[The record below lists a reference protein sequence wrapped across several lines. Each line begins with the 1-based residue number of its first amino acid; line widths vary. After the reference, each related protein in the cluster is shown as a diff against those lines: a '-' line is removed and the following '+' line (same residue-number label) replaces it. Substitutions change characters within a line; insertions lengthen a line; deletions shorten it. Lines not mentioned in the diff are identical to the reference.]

1 MSTAHDFTLRL
12 QELLG
17 RERVAQADFLV
28 ALAAFDRRRLWL
40 DLGYGSLFDFLRREL
55 GLSKASAFFRMR
67 AAGLIQ
73 RFPEVV
79 EPLRDGRL
87 CLTSVAELAKVLTED
102 NKGEVLPRFFL
113 LSKREAK
120 AVSAALRPDEAPP
133 RRDVVTTVRV
143 PVEAPRLELAVR
155 AVPAA
160 EAVPSLAVVRPDEP
174 ASRGSPRPGAP
185 PSSTPPVPP
194 PVTIEPLTAE
204 LNRVH
209 VTVSRR
215 FLQKLEAAQ
224 AALSHSHPDAGM
236 EEILEAGLDLLLA
249 RDAKRKGLVK
259 KPRREPRPSTDPGY
273 VPAHV
278 RRAVWERDGGKCQW
292 PLASG
297 GVCGST
303 RRVELDHV
311 DPRALGGQATVE
323 RCRLLC
329 DVHNDFAAREVY
341 GDEWMDRF
349 TRDPRSCQP
358 TGPGEAPRSGT

>member
-1 MSTAHDFTLRL
+1 MNTAHDFTLRL

-160 EAVPSLAVVRPDEP
+160 EAVPSLAVVRP
-174 ASRGSPRPGAP
+174 
-185 PSSTPPVPP
+185 VC
-194 PVTIEPLTAE
+194 
-204 LNRVH
+204 NRKH
-209 VTVSRR
+209 R
-215 FLQKLEAAQ
+215 
-224 AALSHSHPDAGM
+224 
-236 EEILEAGLDLLLA
+236 
-249 RDAKRKGLVK
+249 
-259 KPRREPRPSTDPGY
+259 
-273 VPAHV
+273 
-278 RRAVWERDGGKCQW
+278 
-292 PLASG
+292 
-297 GVCGST
+297 
-303 RRVELDHV
+303 
-311 DPRALGGQATVE
+311 
-323 RCRLLC
+323 
-329 DVHNDFAAREVY
+329 
-341 GDEWMDRF
+341 
-349 TRDPRSCQP
+349 
-358 TGPGEAPRSGT
+358 